1 MGDVYFV
8 DSRAEVTDPGE
19 WFQPQ
24 LSLVSK
30 LRDLIRKS
38 ELLDFIEKGDIVAV
52 KTHFGD
58 RGTTKT
64 LRSVYLRTI
73 VEEIAAMGGKPF
85 VTETTGLGLLRDRCT
100 ALGRIEIAEENGYT
114 SQTLKAP
121 IIIADG
127 ILGFDFVEARIR
139 GKNLDVINVARAF
152 EHVDKVVCATHFK
165 LHMQG
170 GMGGSIKNIGVGC
183 VAKPSKFDIHSPN
196 PPEINE
202 NCTECMKCVEI
213 CPVNAIENFE
223 IDHSRC
229 LKCMGCRE
237 VCEDDAVTIGPWL
250 SGREICERIVECVK
264 GVYSVVGKDNFAFLN
279 FMIDITPH
287 CDCHPYSD
295 NPIAPDVGVFASR
308 DIVSVDAACLDVLKR
323 LEVHKDALTGEKK
336 FWEWTAPEVQIDY
349 AAEMGLGER
358 EYEIHEIHP
367 D

>member
-1 MGDVYFV
+1 MSEVYFV
-8 DSRAEVTDPGE
+8 DSRARVIDPAE

-38 ELLDFIEKGDIVAV
+38 GVLDFIEKEDVVAI

-64 LRSVYLRTI
+64 LRSVYIRTI
-73 VEEIAAMGGKPF
+73 VEEIKNRGGRPF
-85 VTETTGLGLLRDRCT
+85 VTETTGLGLTRDRCT

-114 SQTLKAP
+114 KQTMKAP
-121 IIIADG
+121 IVIADG
-127 ILGFDFVEARIR
+127 ILGFDFVDVPVD
-139 GKNLDVINVARAF
+139 GKNLKVIHVAKAF
-152 EHVDKVVCATHFK
+152 EWVDKVVCATHFK

-170 GMGGSIKNIGVGC
+170 GIGGSIKNIGVGC

-202 NCTECMKCVEI
+202 NCTECGKCVEI
-213 CPVNAIENFE
+213 CPVNAIENFR
-223 IDHSRC
+223 INHSKC

-237 VCEDDAVTIGPWL
+237 VCEDDAISIGPWL
-250 SGREICERIVECVK
+250 SGADICERIVECAK
-264 GVYSVVGKDNFAFLN
+264 GVFELVGKENFAFFN
-279 FMIDITPH
+279 FLIDITPH

-308 DIVSVDAACLDVLKR
+308 DIVSADAACLDVLKR
-323 LEVHKDALTGEKK
+323 LEANRDALTGEQK
-336 FWEWTAPEVQIDY
+336 FWEWTAPEVQISY
-349 AAEMGLGER
+349 AEELGLGER
-358 EYEIHEIHP
+358 GYEIYDIS